1 MCSELTTFKS
11 VSTGTKKE
19 KIPKVQHFSN
29 KSPAK
34 GEKMWKRRVRVKEGK
49 GKRKNKSEI
58 EVPKLR
64 VLCKSLK
71 YNNFFLKWKHTVFKL
86 IKYCKHLGFAPF
98 CLDGST
104 ITYVASSCVNFW
116 TSNII
121 TLFTVEGKLIG

>member
-11 VSTGTKKE
+11 VGTGTTKE

-29 KSPAK
+29 KKSS
-34 GEKMWKRRVRVKEGK
+34 KRRKNVEEKSEGK
-49 GKRKNKSEI
+49 GRERKEKEI

-71 YNNFFLKWKHTVFKL
+71 YNNFFLKWKYTVFKL
-86 IKYCKHLGFAPF
+86 IKYCKHLGFAPV